1 MRLTFFF
8 LLVAALAM
16 RLFAQAPS
24 VQTAPVQTLEQRYK
38 NIQVLKGVP
47 ASQIYDLMSLM
58 AGSLGVTC
66 AYCHT
71 AAYDS
76 DEKQPKQTSRQMIRM
91 MTAINQEHFGG
102 KTVVSCN
109 TCHAGRTTPI
119 AVAALSQSGWN
130 KASSEAVDETE
141 FPSPAEILQR
151 YVKAIGGDNLTNIGH
166 RISAGTVT
174 RMNGRT
180 APVSD
185 VFEFDQTPDKASIST
200 KLSYPPEGN
209 QGLIAG
215 LTQPLKW
222 NAPELKMRVSSR
234 ERVRDRVAYAV
245 EIPLQ
250 ASMRQV
256 LFFDV
261 ETGLLLRKRLEKPT
275 ALGVV
280 LEERD
285 FEDYRLVDKMNVPFL
300 MEWSRADYRVTF
312 RISDVKQVP
321 Q

>member
-1 MRLTFFF
+1 LT
-8 LLVAALAM
+8 AALSM
-16 RLFAQAPS
+16 RVFAQAPPAQS
-24 VQTAPVQTLEQRYK
+24 AAVQTLEQRYK
-38 NIQVLKGVP
+38 NIQALKGVP
-47 ASQIYDLMSLM
+47 GSQIYDLMSLM

-71 AAYDS
+71 TAYDS

-102 KTVVSCN
+102 KTIVSCN
-109 TCHAGRTTPI
+109 TCHGGRTTPI
-119 AVAALSQSGWN
+119 AVPPLSQSGWN
-130 KASSEAVDETE
+130 KASSEAADETS
-141 FPSPAEILQR
+141 FPTPAEILQR
-151 YVKAIGGDNLTNIGH
+151 YVKSIGGDNLTNIAH
-166 RISAGTVT
+166 RITTGTVT

-185 VFEFDQTPDKASIST
+185 VFEFDQTSEKAGIST

-209 QGLIAG
+209 QSLIAG

-222 NAPELKMRVSSR
+222 NAAELKMRVSGR
-234 ERVRDRVAYAV
+234 ERIRDRVAYVV

-250 ASMRQV
+250 ESMRQI
-256 LFFDV
+256 LFFDI
-261 ETGLLLRKRLEKPT
+261 ENGLLLRKRLEKPT

-285 FEDYRLVDKMNVPFL
+285 FQDYRLVDKMSVPFL

-312 RISDVKQVP
+312 QVSDVKHVLQ
-321 Q
+321 